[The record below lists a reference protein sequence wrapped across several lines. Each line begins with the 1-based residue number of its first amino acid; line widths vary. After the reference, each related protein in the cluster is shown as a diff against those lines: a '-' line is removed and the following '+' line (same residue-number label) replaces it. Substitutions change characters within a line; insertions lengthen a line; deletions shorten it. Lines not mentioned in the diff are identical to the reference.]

1 MPIVAR
7 ALSKNPAHRY
17 ASLTE
22 MARAVQTIGMR
33 AQAVPV
39 VPVARPRS
47 PVPPRAIPVPPPK
60 PRPPLEAIPTVLPVV
75 VSWRGQIGE
84 LTGSMALA
92 AALALVGTTL
102 WAVLCHLSGQG
113 LSPSNLG
120 TIFFLAVGA
129 SWAVLVP
136 AKVWAL
142 RRGDFWSRR
151 ILMMTLGILLGLSTL
166 WLQGW
171 SPHHLP
177 EAIGNAPRPLHHLTT
192 LLSWLPSGQTEG
204 IGYVSYFAL
213 VFFVLRWWRMADP
226 RRSQRFSFLP
236 LLAAGVWAL
245 LPLTVWPPASVETVA
260 LGAVSLVMTS
270 AIVQLVSPWEPP
282 VRALPAPLAVT
293 LLLRVPKTT
302 VREARLLGE
311 AGLLSQR
318 SPASWRSRAS
328 ESEKPGFL
336 EKPGF

>member
-1 MPIVAR
+1 
-7 ALSKNPAHRY
+7 
-17 ASLTE
+17 
-22 MARAVQTIGMR
+22 
-33 AQAVPV
+33 
-39 VPVARPRS
+39 
-47 PVPPRAIPVPPPK
+47 
-60 PRPPLEAIPTVLPVV
+60 
-75 VSWRGQIGE
+75 
-84 LTGSMALA
+84 MALA

-226 RRSQRFSFLP
+226 RRSHASAFCRC
-236 LLAAGVWAL
+236 
-245 LPLTVWPPASVETVA
+245 WPPVF
-260 LGAVSLVMTS
+260 G
-270 AIVQLVSPWEPP
+270 PCCP
-282 VRALPAPLAVT
+282 
-293 LLLRVPKTT
+293 
-302 VREARLLGE
+302 
-311 AGLLSQR
+311 
-318 SPASWRSRAS
+318 
-328 ESEKPGFL
+328 
-336 EKPGF
+336 